1 LNWPPLPPV
10 PEVIDAAWRIVLPAG
25 GLALAVP
32 IAARLAFGRSA
43 LKLALP
49 IGAAAGLA
57 TAFHLRAAVPWKPDD
72 YGSGWI
78 HVVWAAALAAGA
90 VAACLS
96 AWWSWIPKLAGVAA
110 AVWVTLPE
118 DRRTDPTWAVGLAA
132 AMAVPWLAS
141 PSSNVEADKRYW
153 PERSIWLTAMLGAL
167 SIVALY
173 SHYLRVT
180 DFAMMAACATA
191 GGAMA
196 CLLLGRDGREIEGLG
211 IVTLPALALTTW
223 SEASSEIPLA
233 GFWCIGLAALPMVAL
248 NWLPYGGW
256 KSFLLRG
263 MFVLIPAAVAVG
275 IALAYEQASFG

>member
-1 LNWPPLPPV
+1 MNWPPLPPL

-25 GLALAVP
+25 GLAFVVP
-32 IAARLAFGRSA
+32 IAARFAFGRSA

-57 TAFHLRAAVPWKPDD
+57 TAFHLRAAVPWKPED

-96 AWWSWIPKLAGVAA
+96 SWLSWIPKLAGVAG

-118 DRRTDPTWAVGLAA
+118 DRRGDPWWAAGLAA
-132 AMAVPWLAS
+132 AMALPWLAS
-141 PSSNVEADKRYW
+141 PSANDASEKRAW

-180 DFAMMAACATA
+180 DSAMMAACASA
-191 GGAMA
+191 GGAIA

-211 IVTLPALALTTW
+211 FLTLPTLALTTW

-233 GFWCIGLAALPMVAL
+233 GFWCIGLAALPTVAL
-248 NWLPYGGW
+248 RWMPSTGW
-256 KSFLLRG
+256 KSFLFRG
-263 MFVLIPAAVAVG
+263 LFVLLPAAVAVV
-275 IALAYEQASFG
+275 IALKYEQASFG